1 MQRLKSFDRETSQGL
16 FRRMSKEYEVLS
28 QNICYTVEKKPLNI
42 TSWGRSL
49 ASTWRDKVSMYME
62 PCIYTLITKQ
72 TNRYWY
78 MYTVLFL
85 YIQYKYYHMDI
96 YPRYKVYSCRTYK
109 KSPWSTFVHQNQ
121 PTLESLS
128 LFLSEVKSCDLKH
141 LSSLTIRCTAFKRG
155 RGIYNG
161 YRKGKACI

>member
-1 MQRLKSFDRETSQGL
+1 
-16 FRRMSKEYEVLS
+16 
-28 QNICYTVEKKPLNI
+28 
-42 TSWGRSL
+42 
-49 ASTWRDKVSMYME
+49 
-62 PCIYTLITKQ
+62 
-72 TNRYWY
+72 

-155 RGIYNG
+155 QEFIMATGKERPVFNILYSHDCVDVVRKLSQLVSKFSLKDAAYCNSTWSPLISHHLIYGLNSLAGSITLDFHYGI
-161 YRKGKACI
+161 